1 MDDSVSVRNKEKK
14 QRGEEERKRER
25 EREREKKRYLW
36 HGIYSTWMIG
46 IFRYIRVYAF
56 WK

>member
-25 EREREKKRYLW
+25 GREKKKRYLW